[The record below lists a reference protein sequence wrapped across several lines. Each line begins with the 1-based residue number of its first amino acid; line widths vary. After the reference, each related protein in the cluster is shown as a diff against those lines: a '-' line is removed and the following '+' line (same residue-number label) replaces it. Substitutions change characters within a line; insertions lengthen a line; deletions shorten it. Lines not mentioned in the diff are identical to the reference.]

1 MYLRYLDISTLNIIY
16 TLYLQYL
23 QVHHLAD
30 RHQHE
35 RQELRG
41 GAGHRLRRHHQ
52 LRGTWSRTT
61 SVNIIFLSPNI
72 FQKLAK
78 VQAPLFMLNGFY
90 VKGLS
95 TNFNIGGTDSRDDL
109 MARYVLVK
117 DNTGAIIG
125 CTSNLLV

>member
-1 MYLRYLDISTLNIIY
+1 M
-16 TLYLQYL
+16 
-23 QVHHLAD
+23 
-30 RHQHE
+30 
-35 RQELRG
+35 
-41 GAGHRLRRHHQ
+41 
-52 LRGTWSRTT
+52 
-61 SVNIIFLSPNI
+61 
-72 FQKLAK
+72 
-78 VQAPLFMLNGFY
+78 QAPLFMLNGFY

>member
-1 MYLRYLDISTLNIIY
+1 MNGKNYEVGLDT
-16 TLYLQYL
+16 
-23 QVHHLAD
+23 AC
-30 RHQHE
+30 
-35 RQELRG
+35 
-41 GAGHRLRRHHQ
+41 AG
-52 LRGTWSRTT
+52 TT
-61 SVNIIFLSPNI
+61 SYVVRGPAHNICKYYFISQNI